1 MGNDGD
7 EYWQAKRYAKVI
19 ENIKDVIWELD
30 TRLVFTY
37 ISPQDKVQRGFDP
50 YEVIG
55 QHLFTFLTDASQKYV
70 LKATNEF
77 ARAGEHGSYSPIVL
91 PDVQQ
96 IRKDGHVIWTDIT
109 INPVVENGV
118 LTAFV
123 GFTRDVTDRKHAEG
137 RLREY
142 SERLEQLDQTLKRL
156 SVSDKNTRVV
166 FNRDKLETSFGE
178 ELVRAKRYRVGFS
191 LALINIDQ
199 FKQINDTYGNAKGD
213 DILVELEYVVMKF
226 IREIDIVFR
235 RGGDEF
241 IVLLP
246 HTSRDQAKVQAE
258 RMRQTIEQNEFTIP
272 EKVKI
277 SAGVTEYEDGD
288 TLESMLKR
296 AEMALYIAK
305 RSGRNQVETR

>member
-19 ENIKDVIWELD
+19 ENIKDVIWEVD
-30 TRLVFTY
+30 ARLVFTY
-37 ISPQDKVQRGFDP
+37 ISPQDKEQRGFDP

-55 QHLFTFLTDASQKYV
+55 QHLFTFLTDASQKYI

-77 ARAGEHGSYSPIVL
+77 AKAGQHGSYAPLVL

-96 IRKDGHVIWTDIT
+96 IRKDGHIIWTDIT

-123 GFTRDVTDRKHAEG
+123 GTTREVTERKHHEAK
-137 RLREY
+137 LREY
-142 SERLEQLDQTLKRL
+142 AERFEQLDQKLRRMSTT
-156 SVSDKNTRVV
+156 DKSARVV
-166 FNRDKLETSFGE
+166 FNRDKLETSVAE
-178 ELVRAKRYRVGFS
+178 ELNRAKRYRVSFS
-191 LALINIDQ
+191 LVLFNIDL
-199 FKQINDTYGNAKGD
+199 FKRINDTYGNSKGD
-213 DILVELEYVVMKF
+213 DIIVELEYVVLKF
-226 IREIDIVFR
+226 IRDNDSVFR

-246 HTSRDQAKVQAE
+246 HTARDQAKVQAE

-272 EKVKI
+272 EKVMI
-277 SAGVTEYEDGD
+277 SAGVTEFEEGD

-305 RSGRNQVETR
+305 RSGRNQIEVR